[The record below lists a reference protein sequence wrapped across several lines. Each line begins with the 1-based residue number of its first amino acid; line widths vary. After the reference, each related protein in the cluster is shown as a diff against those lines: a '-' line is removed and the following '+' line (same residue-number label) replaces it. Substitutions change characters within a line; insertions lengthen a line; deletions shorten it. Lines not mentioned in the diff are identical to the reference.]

1 MTPAPNSETD
11 LRQPSGV
18 TGRSI
23 VLALLLIPPNAY
35 WSIHRGLIWGGP
47 PATLSLFY
55 NVVFTLF
62 VLILLNKVIQIIFPQ
77 QALRP
82 AEFVTVYTM
91 LSLAT
96 AVGGFDTI
104 QVLIQVLGHPFW
116 FATPENEWRQLFWH
130 HLPRWL
136 TVDDMVVLEGYYRGE
151 SSFYTLTH
159 IKGWARPVL
168 GWTAFLTTMGFV
180 MVCLNSLFRKQWT
193 EHEKLTYPIIQLP
206 IGMIKPSDSGLFRS
220 RILWLGFG
228 IAGGL
233 NMINSLHYIF
243 PAVPEIAFYAE
254 ITNLFDQKPWNAI
267 GRVRL
272 RLFPFAI
279 GLAFFIPLDLSFSC
293 WFFFLFWKGQN
304 VLGSIAGWKSLPNFP
319 YEEAQSSGSY
329 LCIGALTLWMSKSHL
344 KSMVK
349 SIFFRNYGIDSAEP
363 MPYPIAVIGLIG
375 GMSLLVI
382 LSYQAGMLIWMAV
395 LFFGIFF
402 LLSIT
407 VTRMRAELGHPAHEL
422 YWRGPDAIM
431 LTSLGP
437 KRLGM
442 PTLSVISL
450 FWGFTRAQ
458 RGHMMPHQLEGFKLA
473 SGTSFQPTGRLIW
486 AMMLAIIVGAVVSFW
501 ILLDSSYR
509 MGALRSRW
517 GGESLQRLENWI
529 SHPTGTDI
537 PGTVFM
543 MIGFLL
549 TLVLMIMRLRWIWLP
564 FHPVAYPFGNSFTLK
579 WLWFSFF
586 ISWLAKWLIL
596 KHGGLGMFR
605 RFTPL
610 FLGLILG
617 EFVIGG
623 GWTIIGLIM
632 QIPVYVFWH

>member
-1 MTPAPNSETD
+1 MTTSLNSKTQP
-11 LRQPSGV
+11 RQSSGV

-35 WSIHRGLIWGGP
+35 WSFHRGLIWGGP

-62 VLILLNKVIQIIFPQ
+62 VLILLNKVVQIVVPRY
-77 QALRP
+77 ALRP

-136 TVDDMVVLEGYYRGE
+136 TVDDMVVLEGYYHGD
-151 SSFYTLTH
+151 SNFHTLNH
-159 IKGWARPVL
+159 INGWIRPVL
-168 GWTAFLTTMGFV
+168 GWTVFLTAMGFV
-180 MVCLNSLFRKQWT
+180 MICLNSLLRKQWT
-193 EHEKLTYPIIQLP
+193 EHEKLTYPVIQLP
-206 IGMIKPSDSGLFRS
+206 LGMIKPSDSGLLRS
-220 RILWLGFG
+220 RILWLAFAT
-228 IAGGL
+228 AGGL

-243 PAVPEIAFYAE
+243 PSVPEITFYAD
-254 ITNLFDQKPWNAI
+254 ITSLFAHKPWNAI
-267 GRVRL
+267 GRMRL
-272 RLFPFAI
+272 RFFPFAI

-304 VLGSIAGWKSLPNFP
+304 VLGSIAGWQSLPNFP
-319 YEEAQSSGSY
+319 YKEAQSSGSY
-329 LCIGALTLWMSKSHL
+329 LCIGVLALWLSRFHVKAI
-344 KSMVK
+344 VK
-349 SIFFRNYGIDSAEP
+349 SVFFRNHRIDVTEP
-363 MPYPIAVIGLIG
+363 MSYITSIIGLIS
-375 GMSLLVI
+375 GMLLLII
-382 LSYQAGMLIWMAV
+382 LSCQAGMLAWAAV

-442 PTLSVISL
+442 STLSVISL

-473 SGTSFQPTGRLIW
+473 SGTSSQPTGRLIW
-486 AMMLAIIVGAVVSFW
+486 AMMLATIVGAFVSFW
-501 ILLDSSYR
+501 ILLDTSYR
-509 MGALRSRW
+509 MGALRARW

-537 PGTVFM
+537 PGTAFM
-543 MIGFLL
+543 LIGFLL
-549 TLVLMIMRLRWIWLP
+549 TLVLMALRLRWIWLP
-564 FHPVAYPFGNSFTLK
+564 FHPVAYPLGSSFTLS
-579 WLWFSFF
+579 WLWFSIF

-596 KHGGLGMFR
+596 KHGGLSMYR
-605 RFTPL
+605 RLTPF

>member
-1 MTPAPNSETD
+1 
-11 LRQPSGV
+11 
-18 TGRSI
+18 
-23 VLALLLIPPNAY
+23 
-35 WSIHRGLIWGGP
+35 
-47 PATLSLFY
+47 
-55 NVVFTLF
+55 
-62 VLILLNKVIQIIFPQ
+62 
-77 QALRP
+77 
-82 AEFVTVYTM
+82 
-91 LSLAT
+91 
-96 AVGGFDTI
+96 
-104 QVLIQVLGHPFW
+104 
-116 FATPENEWRQLFWH
+116 
-130 HLPRWL
+130 
-136 TVDDMVVLEGYYRGE
+136 
-151 SSFYTLTH
+151 
-159 IKGWARPVL
+159 VL

-228 IAGGL
+228 LAGGL

-329 LCIGALTLWMSKSHL
+329 LCIGALTLWMSRSHL

-407 VTRMRAELGHPAHEL
+407 ITRMRAELGHPAHEL

-486 AMMLAIIVGAVVSFW
+486 AMMLAIIVGAFVSFW